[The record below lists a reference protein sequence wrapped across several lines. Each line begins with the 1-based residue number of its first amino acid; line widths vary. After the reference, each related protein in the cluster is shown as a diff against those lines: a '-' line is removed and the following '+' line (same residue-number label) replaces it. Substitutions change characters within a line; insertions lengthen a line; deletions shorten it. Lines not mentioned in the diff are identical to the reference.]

1 MITFMTDTIGD
12 TIAGVATK
20 NRLSIGTI
28 FSVIKRT
35 GSQVYS
41 SHSKAAPYLQRQAC
55 AAESFEGPNETS
67 GQARS

>member
-41 SHSKAAPYLQRQAC
+41 S
-55 AAESFEGPNETS
+55 PNLDYILHCHT
-67 GQARS
+67 